1 MTKYL
6 LIPKH
11 APRPSDATELLM
23 SGVKI
28 LETLF
33 AGAVMVVESDQDLTY
48 TLDPEMWSVEL
59 YDKDAS
65 VTA

>member
-6 LIPKH
+6 LMPKH
-11 APRPSDATELLM
+11 MPRPSDAAELLM

-33 AGAVMVVESDQDLTY
+33 AGTCMIVESDQDLTY
-48 TLDPEMWSVEL
+48 TLDPEMWTVEL
-59 YDKDAS
+59 YDKEEQPQ
-65 VTA
+65 

>member
-6 LIPKH
+6 LAPKH

-28 LETLF
+28 LQTLF
-33 AGAVMVVESDQDLTY
+33 AGAAMIVESDQDLAY
-48 TLDPEMWSVEL
+48 TLDPEIWTVEL
-59 YDKDAS
+59 YDKEEQPQ
-65 VTA
+65 